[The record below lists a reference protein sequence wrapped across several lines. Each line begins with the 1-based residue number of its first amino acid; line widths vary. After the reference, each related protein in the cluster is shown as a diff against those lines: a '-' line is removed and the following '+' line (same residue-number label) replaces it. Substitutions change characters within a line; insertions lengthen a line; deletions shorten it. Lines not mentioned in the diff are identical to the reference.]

1 MDFHSSKEATD
12 AVAQHLRTIYK
23 AYEGAQFRFA
33 FFDDGTAKR
42 FLTGYVV
49 FRERHVP
56 SRQQADYWQK
66 DQRKFTFTEYWCH
79 EQWEAAKLLS
89 KLLSG
94 GAEIGGHR
102 IESSFSRSYFDRQSH
117 PSKPEFWTGWELR
130 SMRDREANTQE
141 IYVPQGRLTARGLKS
156 YRGPDEAIN
165 DWVFGVP
172 SFNPVGASVP
182 NKETILTYLPDTRAR
197 ILDANWNGDEL
208 HFKLE
213 INTSPERVELQIRNE
228 GSSEDFQVIPVIA
241 GQSKYK
247 VAIPSDAESLS
258 MLLLDESG
266 QPIFEQSLDESNPA
280 FGESQP
286 HSAQVK
292 QGTSILDSA
301 ELIDF
306 NPQVPL
312 AEHGGLFETRRQDT
326 LPRLSSIDTHSNDMA
341 SNVAKEQTGAKTIVA
356 ARIAIFVSHS
366 TLDKK
371 IAESLTEILKNS
383 LEIDPGR
390 IRCTSVEGHRLQGGV
405 TTDVQLRQELVEA
418 ECFVGLLTPQSVTS
432 TYVLFELGARWGAD
446 RRLIPLLA
454 AGLQHGDLRG
464 PLTAVHGHSCDSA
477 GELHQLIDELADIL
491 KVNKRPVA
499 NYEKYIERLAKMSR
513 KMKSRKSSIHPAKG
527 KKKDIS
533 ARVVND
539 SDQLRKLEQLA
550 GQLDEELGGYHAL
563 DRSTLARLF
572 DEFRLA
578 FGGLV
583 RHPQIQTT
591 ARDFQNTAYR
601 LFDARQNQHDDQHV
615 LRTELNGA
623 LKLLLAASDS
633 SGQVQSNRESTRS
646 HESQA
651 TAAATKPA
659 VDVKIVNSK
668 FRATQGNPNEPVW
681 VIIRFR
687 LDIGNRGAQTTLNV
701 QGIDIDELPLIESD
715 LYGYFNGGRDKIDQ
729 RIVLESGYSGT
740 VMCSTKGKT
749 TKAIL
754 DIPSKISGQIV
765 LRETL
770 KGNLEPLAF
779 TAQKEE

>member
-12 AVAQHLRTIYK
+12 AVAQHLGTIYK

-79 EQWEAAKLLS
+79 EQWEAVKLLS

-94 GAEIGGHR
+94 TAEIDGHR
-102 IESSFSRSYFDRQSH
+102 IASSFNRSYFDRRSH
-117 PSKPEFWTGWELR
+117 PTKPEFWTGWELR
-130 SMRDREANTQE
+130 STRDRDANQEE

-165 DWVFGVP
+165 DWIFGL
-172 SFNPVGASVP
+172 SSSNPVGADVP
-182 NKETILTYLPDTRAR
+182 NKDTILTCLPDTRGR
-197 ILDANWNGDEL
+197 ILDANWNGNEL
-208 HFKLE
+208 HLKLE
-213 INTSPERVELQIRNE
+213 INTSPEHVELQIRSE

-247 VAIPSDAESLS
+247 VAIPRDTESLS
-258 MLLLDESG
+258 ILLLDDTG

-286 HSAQVK
+286 RSAQVK

-306 NPQVPL
+306 NPQAPI
-312 AEHGGLFETRRQDT
+312 AEHEGLFETRRQDT
-326 LPRLSSIDTHSNDMA
+326 QPRLSSIDTHSHHMA
-341 SNVAKEQTGAKTIVA
+341 SNIAKEQTGAETSA
-356 ARIAIFVSHS
+356 TEHIAIFVSHS

-405 TTDVQLRQELVEA
+405 TTDVQLRQELLEA
-418 ECFVGLLTPQSVTS
+418 ECFVGLLTPQSVNS

-477 GELHQLIDELADIL
+477 GELHQLIDELAGIL
-491 KVNKRPVA
+491 KVKKRPVS

-513 KMKSRKSSIHPAKG
+513 KMKSRKSSSHPAKG
-527 KKKDIS
+527 NKKDTS
-533 ARVVND
+533 SRVVND
-539 SDQLRKLEQLA
+539 SDQLRMLEQLA
-550 GQLDEELGGYHAL
+550 GQLDEELGGYQAL
-563 DRSTLARLF
+563 NRSTLAPLF

-578 FGGLV
+578 FGKLV
-583 RHPQIQTT
+583 RHPQVQTA
-591 ARDFQNTAYR
+591 AREFQNTAHR
-601 LFDARQNQHDDQHV
+601 LFDARQNQHDDQHA
-615 LRTELNGA
+615 LRSELNGA
-623 LKLLLAASDS
+623 LRRLLDAGDS
-633 SGQVQSNRESTRS
+633 SKQAKSNRELTRS
-646 HESQA
+646 RANHTTIIGSK
-651 TAAATKPA
+651 TAI
-659 VDVKIVNSK
+659 DLKIVDSK
-668 FRATQGNPNEPVW
+668 FKASQDNSTDPVW

-687 LDIGNRGAQTTLNV
+687 LDIGNRGAQTTLRV
-701 QGIDIDELPLIESD
+701 QEIDVTGVPLDESSLN
-715 LYGYFNGGRDKIDQ
+715 GFFNEAGQ
-729 RIVLESGYSGT
+729 RLSLESGFSGM
-740 VMCSTKGKT
+740 VRCSIKGKT
-749 TKAIL
+749 TKTMPE
-754 DIPSKISGQIV
+754 IPSEISGQIV
-765 LRETL
+765 LRETFA
-770 KGNLEPLAF
+770 GNLQPLAF